1 MTAAP
6 SFDTCLSALTGER
19 PRVWS
24 LIVTVFGDLAFREGD
39 RVSTQVLARITEPI
53 GIKPEA
59 LRVALHRLRK
69 DGWIDSQRVGRGST
83 YHLTAHGSR
92 QTHAAAPR
100 IYGRT
105 NPAGQ
110 EWALITAG
118 PGESEGQSA
127 LDVLVANHPM
137 IRISATSAV
146 GACAA
151 GAFAPTNLLVG
162 RVDISRAPAWL
173 QNLACPEDTCEA
185 YANLLEMLRHV
196 ERALPDDLTAL
207 ETATLR
213 VLIVHSWRR
222 VLLRHPDLP
231 DTLFPVGCPAIAC
244 RNLTMDLLNRLPRPH
259 LSAL

>member
-1 MTAAP
+1 MTTAP
-6 SFDTCLSALTGER
+6 SFDTCLSALAGER

-83 YHLTAHGSR
+83 YHLTAHGSQ

-105 NPAGQ
+105 NPAVQ
-110 EWALITAG
+110 EWALFTAG
-118 PGESEGQSA
+118 PGDSASQSA
-127 LDVLVANHPM
+127 LDALAATQQM
-137 IRISATSAV
+137 IRITATSAFGPSGT
-146 GACAA
+146 GA
-151 GAFAPTNLLVG
+151 APKNLLVSS
-162 RVDISRAPAWL
+162 VDISRAPVWL
-173 QNLACPEDTCEA
+173 QSLACPEDTCAA
-185 YANLLEMLRHV
+185 YTNLLKMFRDV
-196 ERALPDDLTAL
+196 ERALPDNLTAL

-231 DTLFPVGCPAIAC
+231 DMLFPKGCPAISC
-244 RNLTMDLLNRLPRPH
+244 RDLTMGLLNRLPRPD
-259 LSAL
+259 LATL